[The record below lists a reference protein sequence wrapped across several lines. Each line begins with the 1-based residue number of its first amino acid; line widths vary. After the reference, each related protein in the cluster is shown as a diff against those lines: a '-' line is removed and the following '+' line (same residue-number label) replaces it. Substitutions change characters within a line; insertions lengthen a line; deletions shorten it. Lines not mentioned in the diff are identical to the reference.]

1 MIKTLYL
8 VEKERNGK
16 YGEPRLLTEDGLV
29 ELARE
34 YDPDIETDV
43 VYDFLESTMEFQ
55 ITEINNLEE
64 MQTIFN
70 NILKDYMNY
79 DF

>member
-8 VEKERNGK
+8 IEKERNGK

-34 YDPDIETDV
+34 YDPDIKTDV

-64 MQTIFN
+64 MQTIFD

>member
-8 VEKERNGK
+8 VEKERNGR
-16 YGEPRLLTEDGLV
+16 YGEPRLLTEDELV
-29 ELARE
+29 ELAQS
-34 YDPDIETDV
+34 YDPDIKTDV
-43 VYDFLESTMEFQ
+43 VYNFLESTMEFQ

-64 MQTIFN
+64 MQTIFD